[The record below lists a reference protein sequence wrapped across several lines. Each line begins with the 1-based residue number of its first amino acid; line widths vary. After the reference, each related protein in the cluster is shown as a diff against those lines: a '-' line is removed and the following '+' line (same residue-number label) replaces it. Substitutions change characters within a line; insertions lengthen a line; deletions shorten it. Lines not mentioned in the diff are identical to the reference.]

1 LSSTGTP
8 GGVLGEGAG
17 KLVFSFEQPVNFT
30 AVVIRNHACLT
41 PAPYPSFN
49 CAGDAPLVEG
59 LAGCLGAGERC
70 DNGKEILWQRLGV
83 AARTCS
89 GSRDV
94 FPFCK

>member
-17 KLVFSFEQPVNFT
+17 KLVFFFEQPVNFT

-49 CAGDAPLVEG
+49 CAGDAP
-59 LAGCLGAGERC
+59 
-70 DNGKEILWQRLGV
+70 
-83 AARTCS
+83 
-89 GSRDV
+89 
-94 FPFCK
+94 